1 MRYAMSQSIIKKNI
15 SIIIVDGSEVSRT
28 IISRIIKSE
37 MHNTRIITC
46 GTGEEAL
53 AHLALERFDLITTSL
68 MLPDMDGLELA
79 RTARQSETHHYT
91 PIVVV
96 SGDADNRLLR
106 EGFEA
111 GVTDYFDKSLGY
123 HAFVEFIKTITR
135 RTSGLVG
142 RVLYVEDSKTAAMVT
157 RHIME
162 KHGLKIT
169 HTTTAEYALELLE
182 ESRKKYPTG
191 EGGFDIIITDFYL
204 KGRMTG
210 GDLLHAIR
218 TRMHLSHQEMPVLIV
233 TVSDNAAKQAE
244 VFHAGANDFITKP
257 IIEEILLARIHSLL
271 LIKQQF
277 NALRRQAEEMRLI
290 AATDS
295 LTGVKSKRY
304 LLDNGEK
311 FVSSPENQP
320 ACAFL
325 MDIDHFKAINDN
337 MGHITGDHVLAGLG
351 ELLNESFSKDA
362 MIVRFGGEEFA
373 IILPQTTIE
382 TAKIKAEA
390 IRRKIERLN
399 PVDVPITMSI
409 GIASTIDHP
418 SIELNKLLQLA
429 DKALYA
435 AKEGGRN
442 RICIHSASAVEH
454 LVLPDMDSGIFEF
467 LNQADPNLN

>member
-1 MRYAMSQSIIKKNI
+1 MV
-15 SIIIVDGSEVSRT
+15 VDGSEVSRT

-37 MHNTRIITC
+37 MQNTNIVTC
-46 GTGEEAL
+46 GSGEEAL
-53 AHLALERFDLITTSL
+53 AHLSIERFDLITTSL
-68 MLPDMDGLELA
+68 MLPDMDGLDLA
-79 RTARQSETHHYT
+79 RQARQSDTHHYT

-96 SGDADNRLLR
+96 SGDADSRLLR
-106 EGFEA
+106 EGFDA

-123 HAFVEFIKTITR
+123 HPFVEFIKTITR
-135 RTSGLVG
+135 RTAGLVG

-162 KHGLKIT
+162 KQGLKIT
-169 HTTTAEYALELLE
+169 HTTSAEDALTLLE
-182 ESRKKYPTG
+182 NSVDSIDPE
-191 EGGFDIIITDFYL
+191 EGYDIVVTDFFL
-204 KGRMTG
+204 QGKLTG

-218 TRMHLSHQEMPVLIV
+218 TRLHYSHQEMPVLIV
-233 TVSDNAAKQAE
+233 TLSDNAEKQAE
-244 VFHAGANDFITKP
+244 VFHAGANDFVTKP
-257 IIEEILLARIHSLL
+257 IVEEILIARIHSLL

-277 NALRRQAEEMRLI
+277 NALKRQAEEMRQI

-311 FVSSPENQP
+311 FVSDVHNHP

-325 MDIDHFKAINDN
+325 MDIDHFKAINDKK
-337 MGHITGDHVLAGLG
+337 GHITGDHVLSELG
-351 ELLNESFSKDA
+351 DLLNTSFSNEA

-373 IILPQTTIE
+373 IILPKTSIE

-390 IRRKIERLN
+390 IRRKVERMN
-399 PVDVPITMSI
+399 PVNTPITISI
-409 GIASTIDHP
+409 GVASTLDHP
-418 SIELNKLLQLA
+418 DIDLNNLLQLA

-435 AKEGGRN
+435 AKESGRN
-442 RICIHSASAVEH
+442 RICIHSSQAVEH

-467 LNQADPNLN
+467 LSQGDPVKQ

>member
-1 MRYAMSQSIIKKNI
+1 MNQSMLNKKV
-15 SIIIVDGSEVSRT
+15 SVLIVDGSEVSRT
-28 IISRIIKSE
+28 IISRIMKAE
-37 MHNTRIITC
+37 MRHTYITTC

-53 AHLALERFDLITTSL
+53 AHLGLERYDLVTTSL
-68 MLPDMDGLELA
+68 MLPDMDGLDLA
-79 RTARQSETHHYT
+79 RQARRSETHHYT

-123 HAFVEFIKTITR
+123 HSFVEFIKTITR
-135 RTSGLVG
+135 RTAGLVG
-142 RVLYVEDSKTAAMVT
+142 RILYVEDSKTAAMVT
-157 RHIME
+157 QHIME

-169 HTTTAEYALELLE
+169 HTTSAEQALDLLE
-182 ESRKKYPTG
+182 KSIKQDSAG
-191 EGGFDIIITDFYL
+191 EHGFDIIVTDFYL
-204 KGRMTG
+204 QEKMTG

-218 TRMHLSHQEMPVLIV
+218 TRLHFSQQEMPVLIV
-233 TVSDNAAKQAE
+233 TVSDNAEKQAE

-257 IIEEILLARIHSLL
+257 IVEEILIARIHSLL

-277 NALRRQAEEMRLI
+277 NALKRQADEMRMI

-311 FVSSPENQP
+311 FVSDPVNQP

-325 MDIDHFKAINDN
+325 LDIDLFKSINDS
-337 MGHITGDHVLAGLG
+337 MGHITGDHVLAALG
-351 ELLNESFSKDA
+351 ELLNDSFSDDS
-362 MIVRFGGEEFA
+362 MIIRFGGEEFA
-373 IILPQTTIE
+373 IIMPKTDIE

-390 IRRKIERLN
+390 IRRKVERLC
-399 PVDVPITMSI
+399 PVNVPLTISI
-409 GIASTIDHP
+409 GIASTLDHP
-418 SIELNKLLQLA
+418 SIDLNELLHLA

-442 RICIHSASAVEH
+442 RICIHSASCVEH
-454 LVLPDMDSGIFEF
+454 LVLPDIDSGIFDF
-467 LNQADPNLN
+467 LNQAAPK